1 MVGCFKQIKRRK
13 FLKTGMR
20 CGAFMAALP
29 MWNLFSSSAS
39 FSGGQ
44 NRPDECHS
52 EQSQERIR
60 GMMLK
65 YGGEFADIKPE
76 LRRNGHGSI

>member
-1 MVGCFKQIKRRK
+1 MEGCFKQIKRRK

-29 MWNLFSSSAS
+29 IWNLFSSSAS
-39 FSGGQ
+39 FSDRQ
-44 NRPDECHS
+44 NRLDECRS

-60 GMMLK
+60 DIIMK
-65 YGGEFADIKPE
+65 YSGEFADIKPE

>member
-1 MVGCFKQIKRRK
+1 MEGCLISVKRRK

-29 MWNLFSSSAS
+29 ICTFFSSSAS
-39 FSGGQ
+39 YSGGQ
-44 NRPDECHS
+44 NRPDGCRS

-60 GMMLK
+60 DMMLK
-65 YGGEFADIKPE
+65 YGGEFAGIKPE

>member
-1 MVGCFKQIKRRK
+1 MESCYKLIKRRK
-13 FLKTGMR
+13 FLKTGIR

-29 MWNLFSSSAS
+29 IWNIFSSSAS
-39 FSGGQ
+39 FSDRQ
-44 NRPDECHS
+44 NRPYEYHS

-60 GMMLK
+60 DVMLK

>member
-1 MVGCFKQIKRRK
+1 MEGCPKPIKRRK

-29 MWNLFSSSAS
+29 ICKLFSSSDS
-39 FSGGQ
+39 FSDRQ
-44 NRPDECHS
+44 NTPDGCRS
-52 EQSQERIR
+52 EQSQEGIR
-60 GMMLK
+60 DMMLK

-76 LRRNGHGSI
+76 IRRKNHGSI